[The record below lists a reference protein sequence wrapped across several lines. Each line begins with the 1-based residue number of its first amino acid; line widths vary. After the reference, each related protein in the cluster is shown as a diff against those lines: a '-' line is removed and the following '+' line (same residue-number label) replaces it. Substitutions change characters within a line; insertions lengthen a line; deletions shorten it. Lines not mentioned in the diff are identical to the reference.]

1 MRSRVPVPSGFAHT
15 AEAYLAGDVQ
25 VVAPRDASTVVL
37 VRDGCDGLE
46 AYLLRRQPSM
56 AFAPGM
62 YVFPGGGVDPR
73 DVDAA
78 IAWAGPLPSQW
89 AQRLGCVESLAI
101 ALVAAAVRETFEE
114 SGVLLAGQSRT
125 SVVADVS
132 GADWERDRACL
143 ESRDLS
149 FADFLATRGLVLRTD
164 LLAAWTHWI
173 TPEFEPRRYDTRFF
187 VAALPPGQ
195 RTRDIWAEAD
205 LVGWMPPADA
215 VAGVDSGAMAMLAP
229 TYVTCSELA
238 THASSADVLAAA
250 RSRVIEPIM
259 PQIVREG
266 RRTYLDA
273 ELP

>member
-1 MRSRVPVPSGFAHT
+1 MRSRVPMPSGFADT

-25 VVAPRDASTVVL
+25 VVPPRDASTVVL
-37 VRDGCDGLE
+37 VRDGRAGLE

-78 IAWAGPLPSQW
+78 IAWAGPSPSQW
-89 AQRLGCVESLAI
+89 AQRLGCTESLAR

-114 SGVLLAGQSRT
+114 SGVLLAGQSPA
-125 SVVADVS
+125 SLLADVS
-132 GADWERDRACL
+132 DADWERDRVAL

-149 FADFLATRGLVLRTD
+149 FADFLAVRGLMLRTD

-187 VAALPPGQ
+187 VAALPAGQ
-195 RTRDIWAEAD
+195 RARDIWAEAD
-205 LVGWMPPADA
+205 RVGWMAPADA
-215 VAGVDSGAMAMLAP
+215 VAGVESGAMAMLPP
-229 TYVTCSELA
+229 TYVTCAELA
-238 THASSADVLAAA
+238 RLSSSADVLAAA

-266 RRTYLDA
+266 SRTYVDA